1 MNSAD
6 FGRYLSAY
14 FLKYIPYRTGY
25 SDNTIKSYRD
35 TFTIFLRYCN
45 DILHIKPE
53 KLSFSKMNRNMVEEF
68 LIWLEDTKKYSTS
81 TRNQRLSALHAFFRY
96 IQIEAPEFME
106 LCNSILSIKSKK
118 TPVVEMNYLTIDA
131 IKELLSIPDISKSEG
146 RRDLAILSL
155 LYDSGARVQE
165 IEDMLVNDIRIKK
178 PATMRLTGKGEKT
191 RIIPIMPQTISI
203 IRAYINDYGLY
214 KESKVSS
221 ALFFNK
227 KQEKSKICFLLMDG

>member
-1 MNSAD
+1 
-6 FGRYLSAY
+6 
-14 FLKYIPYRTGY
+14 
-25 SDNTIKSYRD
+25 
-35 TFTIFLRYCN
+35 
-45 DILHIKPE
+45 
-53 KLSFSKMNRNMVEEF
+53 
-68 LIWLEDTKKYSTS
+68 
-81 TRNQRLSALHAFFRY
+81 
-96 IQIEAPEFME
+96 
-106 LCNSILSIKSKK
+106 
-118 TPVVEMNYLTIDA
+118 MNYLTIDE